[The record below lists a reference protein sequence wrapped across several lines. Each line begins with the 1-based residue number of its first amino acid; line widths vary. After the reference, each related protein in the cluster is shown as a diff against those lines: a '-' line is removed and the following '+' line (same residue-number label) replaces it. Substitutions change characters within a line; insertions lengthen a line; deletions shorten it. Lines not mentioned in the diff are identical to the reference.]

1 MNRQHGV
8 TYIDD
13 LPDLNDLT
21 EPTTT
26 PHSQMV
32 PDQDKYKKF
41 IRNGTGNPAME
52 SGMSRNKITVIDDNL
67 MEDTQSYAQQQT
79 QQYQQHSAQLYS
91 CIDIAN
97 HIKTCPICSK
107 LYNDDKTLY
116 ILCIILL
123 CIVCII
129 LIKKILNV

>member
-21 EPTTT
+21 ESPVV
-26 PHSQMV
+26 HMV

-41 IRNGTGNPAME
+41 IRTGTGSPAME
-52 SGMSRNKITVIDDNL
+52 SGMSRNRVQAHVP
-67 MEDTQSYAQQQT
+67 MPQQQDD
-79 QQYQQHSAQLYS
+79 SMMDNNSQLYEQPLPHPHMYN

-97 HIKTCPICSK
+97 HIKVCPICSK
-107 LYNDDKTLY
+107 IYNDDKTLY
-116 ILCIILL
+116 ILCIVLL
-123 CIVCII
+123 CIVIII

>member
-21 EPTTT
+21 ESPVV
-26 PHSQMV
+26 HNNMV

-41 IRNGTGNPAME
+41 IRTGTGNPVME
-52 SGMSRNKITVIDDNL
+52 SGMSRNRVQAQVPMLPPEDDSNNSQIY
-67 MEDTQSYAQQQT
+67 EQASPSHH
-79 QQYQQHSAQLYS
+79 QYMYN

-97 HIKTCPICSK
+97 HIKACPICSK

-116 ILCIILL
+116 ILCIVLL
-123 CIVCII
+123 CIVIII
-129 LIKKILNV
+129 LIKRILNV

>member
-21 EPTTT
+21 ET
-26 PHSQMV
+26 PVVHMV

-41 IRNGTGNPAME
+41 IRTGTGNPAME
-52 SGMSRNKITVIDDNL
+52 SGMSRNRVQAQDPMPPQQDDNNSQIYEQPHPHHQN
-67 MEDTQSYAQQQT
+67 MYN
-79 QQYQQHSAQLYS
+79 

-116 ILCIILL
+116 ILCIVLL
-123 CIVCII
+123 CIVIII
-129 LIKKILNV
+129 LIKRILNV